1 MKKSTFFV
9 AVIFCVFAGL
19 VMTGCSKED
28 EPEIKPDS
36 EGVSCTALFKCDD
49 PRADL
54 FTTREFWNNSINVGA
69 EGGEFEFTLSN
80 DLSDFNKT
88 VGKTIYPLSNAY
100 FFHNRCYEY
109 YDPEFKAKSEAL
121 GEVINSDVRYR
132 NLEWEMAEGFL
143 PKSFNRSQE
152 SVERLCTENGGHE
165 SPLMFGSMVWGHNK
179 FTLKV
184 APNDTEVPRSFR
196 IDVEMYFDSDE
207 VSELKEA
214 YSLSNY
220 KFLSIWPI
228 YIFQD
233 VRK

>member
-9 AVIFCVFAGL
+9 AAIATLLC
-19 VMTGCSKED
+19 TNCSND
-28 EPEIKPDS
+28 EPGIKPDS

-88 VGKTIYPLSNAY
+88 VGKTILPLSNAY
-100 FFHNRCYEY
+100 FFHNRCFEY
-109 YDPEFKAKSEAL
+109 FDPEFKAKSEAS
-121 GEVINSDVRYR
+121 GEIVKLPGMMRTLYLD
-132 NLEWEMAEGFL
+132 MAEGL
-143 PKSFNRSQE
+143 IPESFDRSWE
-152 SVERLCTENGGHE
+152 SVEKFCTENGGYE
-165 SPLMFGSMVWGHNK
+165 SPLIFGSMVWGHNK

-184 APNDTEVPRSFR
+184 APNDTEVPRYFQ

-207 VSELKEA
+207 VSELTET
-214 YSLSNY
+214 YSLGY
-220 KFLSIWPI
+220 YDFISIWPI

-233 VRK
+233 ARK